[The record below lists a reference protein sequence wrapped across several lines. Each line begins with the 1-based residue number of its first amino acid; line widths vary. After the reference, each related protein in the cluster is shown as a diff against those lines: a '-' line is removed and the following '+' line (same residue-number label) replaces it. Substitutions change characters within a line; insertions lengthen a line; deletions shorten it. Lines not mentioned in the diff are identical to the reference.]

1 MTPVQWQKLTGWLL
15 ILTPILINIPYTIL
29 VMTFDYPDIL
39 RQAPG
44 EVLTRYQAGGAT
56 LLLTWWAFAI
66 VGLPLVLAIIALRQL
81 MQRPD
86 TPYLQTATTI
96 GVVGALVQM
105 VGLLR
110 WTFVVPTLAQT
121 YTDPSTSESTRAA
134 TMVTFQAIHQYGGVA
149 LGEHMGQ
156 LFTVVWMVL
165 VSLAMFN
172 SPLFRPWLA
181 WFGMVAAL
189 VYLLAQTEL
198 FATVMPHVPVVPQAG
213 LIGSL
218 LWLAWLIT
226 TGVFLVR
233 PPRRRSETVAP
244 HAAPTTVS
252 NAGVS
257 HA

>member
-1 MTPVQWQKLTGWLL
+1 MTAAQLRKLTGWVL
-15 ILTPILINIPYTIL
+15 ILTPILINIPYTLL

-44 EVLTRYQAGGAT
+44 AVLTRYQAGGT
-56 LLLTWWAFAI
+56 PLLLTWWAFAM
-66 VGLPLVLAIIALRQL
+66 VGLPLVLAMIALRQL
-81 MQRPD
+81 MHRPD

-96 GVVGALVQM
+96 GVVGAVVQM

-110 WTFVVPTLAQT
+110 WTFVVPILAQM
-121 YTDPSTSESTRAA
+121 YTDPAASESTRAA
-134 TMVTFQAIHQYGGVA
+134 TIVTFQAIHQYGGVA

-156 LFTVVWMVL
+156 LFTIVWMGL
-165 VSLAMFN
+165 VSLAMFK

-181 WFGMVAAL
+181 WFGLGAAL

-198 FATVMPHVPVVPQAG
+198 FATVLPQVPVVPQAG

-218 LWLAWLIT
+218 LWLAWLIA

-233 PPRRRSETVAP
+233 PQVQQRGSVSPQ
-244 HAAPTTVS
+244 AATT
-252 NAGVS
+252 AARTTGV
-257 HA
+257 

>member
-1 MTPVQWQKLTGWLL
+1 MTPVQLRKLTGWVF
-15 ILTPILINIPYTIL
+15 ILTPILINIPYTLL
-29 VMTFDYPDIL
+29 VMTFDYPDVL

-44 EVLTRYQAGGAT
+44 DVLTRYQAGGTT

-81 MQRPD
+81 MQRTD

-96 GVVGALVQM
+96 GVVGAIVQM

-110 WTFVVPTLAQT
+110 WTFVVPILAQT
-121 YTDPSTSESTRAA
+121 YADPSSSESTRAA
-134 TMVTFQAIHQYGGVA
+134 TIVTFQAIHQYGGVA

-156 LFTVVWMVL
+156 LFTIVWMVL

-172 SPLFRPWLA
+172 APLFRPWLA
-181 WFGMVAAL
+181 WFGLVAAL

-198 FATVMPHVPVVPQAG
+198 FATVMPNVPVVPQAG

-218 LWLAWLIT
+218 LWLAWLIA

-233 PPRRRSETVAP
+233 PHLGRSETVSP
-244 HAAPTTVS
+244 HATVRHT
-252 NAGVS
+252 GVS
-257 HA
+257 DT